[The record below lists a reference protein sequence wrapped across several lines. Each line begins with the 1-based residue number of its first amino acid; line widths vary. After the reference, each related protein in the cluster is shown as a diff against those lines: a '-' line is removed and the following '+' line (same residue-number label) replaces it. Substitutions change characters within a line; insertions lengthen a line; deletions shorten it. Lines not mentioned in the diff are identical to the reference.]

1 MAGKS
6 VFLGFVVVLL
16 LLGLTVGPC
25 AAVPGSY
32 SITQSS
38 KYTFSSDDMPVVK
51 DIRGQFGSPE
61 FHHDISSYADPDLTQ
76 TKKNMNLSG
85 WRLRFH
91 HDSKTTK
98 MEDFTRELDK
108 SDIHFHVG
116 HGFAVFGR
124 VGHMELKNHPMP
136 NNAVMAGDVK
146 GKWNHCKWIAVHSC
160 HVLEDES
167 WARVLEGSD
176 THGILGFGSVAYT
189 TGHFLADFSRL
200 MTRGM
205 PIAKA
210 WQKAGIDNMNTARDH
225 IVVRSFFRNAGHSV
239 HDRLDAG
246 SGVGHEDIV
255 RCDVEIGSSKK
266 KWDVIITSLKTGLAY
281 KLGMELADYDN
292 FGEFPMG
299 RAEVI
304 PGHKAVR
311 GPVKKTDL

>member
-38 KYTFSSDDMPVVK
+38 KYTFTTDGTPVETVFPVNRDVSGLC
-51 DIRGQFGSPE
+51 DI
-61 FHHDISSYADPDLTQ
+61 DLGQ
-76 TKKNMNLSG
+76 TKQNMDRSG
-85 WRLRFH
+85 WHRRFH
-91 HDSKTTK
+91 HDSKTTT

-116 HGFAVFGR
+116 HGLAFFGLF
-124 VGHMELKNHPMP
+124 GHMALENHPLP
-136 NNAVMAGDVK
+136 NNAVTAGDVK

-167 WARVLEGSD
+167 WSRVLEGSG

-210 WQKAGIDNMNTARDH
+210 WQKASIDNMNRYDEPV
-225 IVVRSFFRNAGHSV
+225 VVRSFFRNVGRSI
-239 HDRLDAG
+239 HDRLDAA
-246 SGVGHEDIV
+246 SAAVEPEDIV
-255 RCDVEIGSSKK
+255 RCDVEIGFSKK
-266 KWDVIITSLKTGLAY
+266 KWEVTITSLKTGTKY
-281 KLGMELADYDN
+281 QFYMYPPDYDN
-292 FGEFPMG
+292 CGEFPMG
-299 RAEVI
+299 RADVI
-304 PGHKAVR
+304 RGNKVIR